1 LFTEK
6 NPVMLVFAA
15 FEPLVEGVGV
25 VGAVAFSGDPLVE
38 GDLADVALIDLEEVL
53 VGFGDVVGAIEV
65 EEFLGGESGGEEGVG
80 EGVGLAIAF
89 LGALED
95 GADEGGGKIGDGLD
109 DRGAGCW
116 LISDDRAVKK

>member
-1 LFTEK
+1 LVAEK
-6 NPVMLVFAA
+6 YGGVVVFAA

-25 VGAVAFSGDPLVE
+25 VGSVAFSGDPLVE

-65 EEFLGGESGGEEGVG
+65 EQFLGGESGGEEGVG

-95 GADEGGGKIGDGLD
+95 GADEAGGEVGDGEI
-109 DRGAGCW
+109 DRGAGGG
-116 LISDDRAVKK
+116 